1 MPETDKSIVIAE
13 IDGIKWQSNTGQ
25 SVLKSKGFYRT
36 GGHFT
41 GLVRRSDG
49 ISFSL
54 VYWFYNNK
62 YVSII
67 NSEYILCIIL
77 TAEKKTY
84 RLKIASIRK
93 SSVAITL
100 PNHNFSSCATI
111 STWKLLPRSYRRKQ
125 MKTTAAPRLAREN
138 CLHVF
143 IEENGWKRFFI
154 LFKSIIIV
162 ILLLLLLKQLFF

>member
-1 MPETDKSIVIAE
+1 MSDYQQII
-13 IDGIKWQSNTGQ
+13 
-25 SVLKSKGFYRT
+25 
-36 GGHFT
+36 HF
-41 GLVRRSDG
+41 SDATLLFEHR
-49 ISFSL
+49 IIFKNL
-54 VYWFYNNK
+54 QFDNNK
-62 YVSII
+62 YVTII
-67 NSEYILCIIL
+67 HSEYILL
-77 TAEKKTY
+77 RHSNSRKKPY

-93 SSVAITL
+93 PSVAITH